1 MRVLLLYT
9 DAPWYAGT
17 GYDGAWRTALE
28 AEGASVE
35 QLARVPERWHREG
48 PPAAELDLVVAHVL
62 AEEVVANGET
72 LRAAALLETA
82 GVPLLNPVA
91 ALVASA
97 DKLATHAV
105 WAAAG
110 LPQPRTW
117 AVEGLPAWPLPGQEL
132 VVKPTWGDGARGI
145 ATARTLEEARER
157 AGGEEVLLQE
167 RVDEPDVIRIFATPD
182 QVSRAYEKHREPG
195 ALLTYGT
202 TYPREYDAPADLAG
216 LARRM
221 VATLGGGLMG
231 VDVLRDAAGRLWA
244 LEANAPF
251 GFDVTDPAQGRW
263 VARAA
268 LAHAERRARGRHAAA
283 A

>member
-1 MRVLLLYT
+1 VRVLLLYT

-17 GYDGAWRTALE
+17 GYDRAWRTALE
-28 AEGASVE
+28 AEGATVE
-35 QLARVPERWHREG
+35 QLARAPERWYRDG
-48 PPAAELDLVVAHVL
+48 PPAGDIDLVIPHVL
-62 AEEVVANGET
+62 AEEVTGTGET

-82 GVPLLNPVA
+82 GIPLLNPVA

-117 AVEGLPAWPLPGQEL
+117 ALGRLPAWPAAGQEL
-132 VVKPTWGDGARGI
+132 VVKPTWGDGARDV
-145 ATARTLEEARER
+145 ATARTLEEARAH
-157 AGGEEVLLQE
+157 AGRDEAVLQE
-167 RVDEPDVIRIFATPD
+167 RVQEPDVIRIFATPD
-182 QVSRAYEKHREPG
+182 AVSRAYEKHRAPG
-195 ALLTYGT
+195 ELLTHGT
-202 TYPREYDAPADLAG
+202 TYPREYDAPADLAH

-221 VATLGGGLMG
+221 VAALGGGLMG
-231 VDVLRDAAGRLWA
+231 VDVLRDADGSLLA
-244 LEANAPF
+244 LEANGPF

-268 LAHAERRARGRHAAA
+268 LAHAAPRARARDAAA

>member
-1 MRVLLLYT
+1 VRVLLLYT
-9 DAPWYAGT
+9 DAPWYEGM
-17 GYDGAWRTALE
+17 GYDAAWRAALE
-28 AEGASVE
+28 AEGATVE
-35 QLARVPERWHREG
+35 QLPRAPERWYREG
-48 PPAAELDLVVAHVL
+48 PPARELDLVIAHVL
-62 AEEVVANGET
+62 AEEVVGTGET

-82 GVPLLNPVA
+82 GAPLLNPVA

-110 LPQPRTW
+110 VPQPRTW
-117 AVEGLPAWPLPGQEL
+117 ALNHLAAWPVPDGEL
-132 VVKPTWGDGARGI
+132 VVKPNWGDGARGI
-145 ATARTLEEARER
+145 ATARTLDEAREH
-157 AGGEEVLLQE
+157 ASGDEALVQE
-167 RVDEPDVIRIFATPD
+167 RAAEPDVIRIFATPD
-182 QVSRAYEKHREPG
+182 AASRAYEKHREPG
-195 ALLTYGT
+195 ELLTHGT
-202 TYPREYDAPADLAG
+202 TYPREYDPPDDLAQ

-231 VDVLRDAAGRLWA
+231 VDVLRDADGALWA
-244 LEANAPF
+244 LEANGPF

-268 LAHAERRARGRHAAA
+268 LDRAERRAQARRAAA

>member
-1 MRVLLLYT
+1 VRVLLLYT

-17 GYDGAWRTALE
+17 GYDRAWRTALE
-28 AEGASVE
+28 AEGATVE
-35 QLARVPERWHREG
+35 QLARIPERWHRDG
-48 PPAAELDLVVAHVL
+48 PPARELDLVIPHVL
-62 AEEVVANGET
+62 AEEVVASGQT

-97 DKLATHAV
+97 DKLATHAA

-117 AVEGLPAWPLPGQEL
+117 ALDRLPAWPVPGREL
-132 VVKPTWGDGARGI
+132 VVKPNWGDGARGI
-145 ATARTLEEARER
+145 ATAGSLREAGER
-157 AGGEEVLLQE
+157 AGGDEALLQE
-167 RVDEPDVIRIFATPD
+167 RVAEPDVIRIFATPD
-182 QVSRAYEKHREPG
+182 AVSRAYGKQRAPG
-195 ALLTYGT
+195 ALLTHGT
-202 TYPREYDAPADLAG
+202 TYPREYDAPPELAA

-221 VATLGGGLMG
+221 VAALGGGLMG
-231 VDVLRDAAGRLWA
+231 VDVLRDAGGKLWA
-244 LEANAPF
+244 LEANGPF

-268 LAHAERRARGRHAAA
+268 LAHAERRAHGRDAAA

>member
-9 DAPWYAGT
+9 DASWYAGT
-17 GYDGAWRTALE
+17 GYDAAWRAALE
-28 AEGASVE
+28 AEGATVE
-35 QLARVPERWHREG
+35 QEARAPERWYRDG
-48 PPAAELDLVVAHVL
+48 PPAGLDLVIPHVL
-62 AEEVVANGET
+62 AEEVVACGET
-72 LRAAALLETA
+72 LRAAALLEAA
-82 GVPLLNPVA
+82 GAPLLNPVS

-105 WAAAG
+105 WARAG
-110 LPQPRTW
+110 LPQPQAW
-117 AVEGLPAWPLPGQEL
+117 ALDRLPAWPAPGREL

-145 ATARTLEEARER
+145 ATARDLDEARAH
-157 AGGEEVLLQE
+157 AGGDEALVQE
-167 RVDEPDVIRIFATPD
+167 RVEEPDVIRIFATPHAA
-182 QVSRAYEKHREPG
+182 SRAYEKHRAPG
-195 ALLTYGT
+195 ALVTHGT
-202 TYPREYDAPADLAG
+202 TYPREYDPPAPLGD

-221 VATLGGGLMG
+221 VASLGGGLMG
-231 VDVLRDAAGRLWA
+231 VDVLRDAAGGLWA

-268 LAHAERRARGRHAAA
+268 LAHAERLGRGRGAAA